1 MEKMETQELMEKLVD
16 QEIQDQKDRKVRKE
30 ILEQPVHPGLQ
41 QEVGEMI
48 REIPQ
53 RSRVSLYL
61 GKETLF
67 TI

>member
-30 ILEQPVHPGLQ
+30 IPVQPVHPGLQ